1 MFSSAQNA
9 FANRRFGPHQHSMA
23 SMVTVRT
30 LDGHPH
36 SHAPN
41 DRGRWGEDVDVP
53 EQAGAASEA
62 AA

>member
-1 MFSSAQNA
+1 
-9 FANRRFGPHQHSMA
+9 
-23 SMVTVRT
+23 MVTVRT

-36 SHAPN
+36 SPAPN